1 MTVLPVNFE
10 VSLAARDFL
19 YSIGVFLSMV
29 WWSRKKRT
37 TIEETRDLAEKIDT
51 IQDLKDISTL
61 ISALHDILMAMN
73 KRLNELERIIEEQEK
88 RLEEVR

>member
-10 VSLAARDFL
+10 VSLAVRDFL

-29 WWSRKKRT
+29 WWSRKKRA

-51 IQDLKDISTL
+51 IQNQNDISTL

-73 KRLNELERIIEEQEK
+73 KRLSELERIVEEQEK